1 MNINEYYKS
10 LSVKERREF
19 KTVVLDK
26 TGMQYPTFDM
36 KRRKDSWNKLEREAV
51 ERIICDRRIA
61 HEVPT

>member
-10 LSVKERREF
+10 LSVQERREF
-19 KTVVLDK
+19 KSAVLNK

-51 ERIICDRRIA
+51 EQIIDDRKEKG
-61 HEVPT
+61 H

>member
-19 KTVVLDK
+19 KTVVLNK

-51 ERIICDRRIA
+51 EQIIDSRSNK
-61 HEVPT
+61 

>member
-51 ERIICDRRIA
+51 ERIIRDRRVA